1 MTSAPDDHPLPRLE
15 LVVLACLSQSRPPSE
30 RRLAEVLAGYAPAG
44 EAPARAIADA
54 LAALRRRGL
63 VIERGK
69 SLTED
74 GRRALR
80 EAFGLGRTPSWVQVR
95 DHYLPA
101 LALGLRPGSEQ
112 AVKAVRS
119 SDTIAAAV
127 LQAQLGVPP
136 APTVAALCDALISD
150 ALGMPPGPHTL
161 AEIRAHVLARRAGV
175 EAKGDLDDFARR
187 LVARAVR
194 SPRADKRSLLPA
206 LGRQWVHQA
215 GNPPD
220 SPAPPEPRAQPEPP
234 APPEPR
240 AQSEPAPHEP
250 ASPEPPAAETL
261 LEVVREALPRVGDDG
276 RYGAEKVFVSAI
288 WQRIERD
295 RRLADLSLD
304 RFKRWLVNA
313 NRDGWLVLARA
324 DLVGAMDQRLV
335 ADSEIE
341 DQGATFHFV
350 LDRRAGA
357 PSERG
362 SHAR

>member
-1 MTSAPDDHPLPRLE
+1 MTSTPDDHPLPRLE

-30 RRLAEVLAGYAPAG
+30 RKLAEVLAGYAPAG
-44 EAPARAIADA
+44 DAPARAIAEA

-63 VIERGK
+63 VIEHGK

-80 EAFGLGRTPSWVQVR
+80 EAFGLGRTPTWVQVR
-95 DHYLPA
+95 DRYLPA

-112 AVKAVRS
+112 AVQAVQS

-127 LQAQLGVPP
+127 LHVQLGAPP
-136 APTVAALCDALISD
+136 APTVVALCVALISE

-161 AEIRAHVLARRAGV
+161 AKLRVHVLARHVGA
-175 EAKGDLDDFARR
+175 EARGDLDDFARR

-215 GNPPD
+215 G
-220 SPAPPEPRAQPEPP
+220 SPPEPP
-234 APPEPR
+234 AEPEPP
-240 AQSEPAPHEP
+240 AQPD
-250 ASPEPPAAETL
+250 PPAAETL

-288 WQRIERD
+288 WQNIERD

-304 RFKRWLVNA
+304 RFKRWLVSA

-324 DLVGAMDQRLV
+324 DLVGAMDPRLV
-335 ADSEIE
+335 AASEIE

-350 LDRRAGA
+350 LDHRNSA
-357 PSERG
+357 PSGRER
-362 SHAR
+362 HAR

>member
-80 EAFGLGRTPSWVQVR
+80 EAFGLGRAPSWVQVR
-95 DHYLPA
+95 DQYLPA
-101 LALGLRPGSEQ
+101 LALGLRPGSEPAQ
-112 AVKAVRS
+112 RAVRS
-119 SDTIAAAV
+119 ADSITAAV
-127 LQAQLGVPP
+127 LHVQLGVPP
-136 APTVAALCDALISD
+136 SPTVAALCDALISD

-161 AEIRAHVLARRAGV
+161 AKIRAHVLARRAGV

-187 LVARAVR
+187 LVAGRLGARAAHA
-194 SPRADKRSLLPA
+194 PRTDKRSLLPA

-215 GNPPD
+215 AD
-220 SPAPPEPRAQPEPP
+220 PAAHAAQPEPP
-234 APPEPR
+234 A
-240 AQSEPAPHEP
+240 QPAP
-250 ASPEPPAAETL
+250 ASPEPPAETL

-295 RRLADLSLD
+295 RRLAELSLELSLD
-304 RFKRWLVNA
+304 RFKRWLVDA

-350 LDRRAGA
+350 LDRRHGA

-362 SHAR
+362 RHAR

>member
-1 MTSAPDDHPLPRLE
+1 MTRTPDDHPLSRLE

-30 RRLAEVLAGYAPAG
+30 RRLAEVLAGFAPAG
-44 EAPARAIADA
+44 DAPARAIAEA
-54 LAALRRRGL
+54 LAALRRQGL

-80 EAFGLGRTPSWVQVR
+80 EAFGLGRTPTWVQVR

-101 LALGLRPGSEQ
+101 LALGLRPGSDQAGQ
-112 AVKAVRS
+112 AVRN

-127 LQAQLGVPP
+127 LHAQLGVPD
-136 APTVAALCDALISD
+136 ASTVAALCDALISE
-150 ALGMPPGPHTL
+150 ALGMPAGPHTL
-161 AEIRAHVLARRAGV
+161 GAIRAHVLARRAGV
-175 EAKGDLDDFARR
+175 EAKGAPEEIARR

-206 LGRQWVHQA
+206 LGRQWVHEA
-215 GNPPD
+215 G
-220 SPAPPEPRAQPEPP
+220 APPEPPAQPDPRAQLEPPDPP
-234 APPEPR
+234 APP
-240 AQSEPAPHEP
+240 APP
-250 ASPEPPAAETL
+250 DPPAAETL

-288 WQRIERD
+288 WQNIERD

-304 RFKRWLVNA
+304 RFKRWLVTA

-335 ADSEIE
+335 ADSAIE

-350 LDRRAGA
+350 LDRRHGA
-357 PSERG
+357 ASGRG

>member
-1 MTSAPDDHPLPRLE
+1 MTSAPDDRPLPRLE

-44 EAPARAIADA
+44 DAPARAIADA

-112 AVKAVRS
+112 AQKAVRS
-119 SDTIAAAV
+119 ADSITAAV
-127 LQAQLGVPP
+127 LHVQLGVPP
-136 APTVAALCDALISD
+136 SPTVAALCDALISD
-150 ALGMPPGPHTL
+150 ALGMPPGLHTL

-194 SPRADKRSLLPA
+194 TPRADKRSLLPA

-215 GNPPD
+215 GAPPD
-220 SPAPPEPRAQPEPP
+220 SPARPDPGAPPEPP
-234 APPEPR
+234 APPEP
-240 AQSEPAPHEP
+240 
-250 ASPEPPAAETL
+250 ASAEPPAETL

-295 RRLADLSLD
+295 RRLADLSLELSLD
-304 RFKRWLVNA
+304 RFKRWLVDA

-357 PSERG
+357 PAERG